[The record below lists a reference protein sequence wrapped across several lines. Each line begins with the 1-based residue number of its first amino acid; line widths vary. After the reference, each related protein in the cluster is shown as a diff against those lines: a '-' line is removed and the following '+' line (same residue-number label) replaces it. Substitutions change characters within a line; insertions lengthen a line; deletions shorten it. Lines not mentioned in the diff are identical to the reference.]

1 MASKTIIYTAAV
13 LLFLGGIGAWFV
25 LRSSASTNTPAPLTP
40 DAKAYVRNLKL
51 SEVTM
56 KATESYVGQT
66 ITEIEG
72 KITNAGDRSI
82 RHVDVYCIF
91 YNAYGEVVIRERV
104 PIVASAAQA
113 RRNAS
118 VPAAL
123 RRHSGGLEQPDAAT
137 GDRAHRVFLMARIL
151 VVEDDPDQLEM
162 RKLIL
167 EHAGYEVAAAQ
178 NAAEAIDQLPGCQT
192 RGDGSAAAYS

>member
-25 LRSSASTNTPAPLTP
+25 LRTSASTKTPSPLTP

-72 KITNAGDRSI
+72 KITNAGDRGT

-104 PIVASAAQA
+104 PIVAA
-113 RRNAS
+113 
-118 VPAAL
+118 PL
-123 RRHSGGLEQPDAAT
+123 KPGET
-137 GDRAHRVFLMARIL
+137 RAFRLPF
-151 VVEDDPDQLEM
+151 DDIPQ
-162 RKLIL
+162 
-167 EHAGYEVAAAQ
+167 GW
-178 NAAEAIDQLPGCQT
+178 NNQLPQLVIAHI
-192 RGDGSAAAYS
+192 DFS